1 MFKNWSLLSQKACFR
16 YGKVY
21 WIWHWIIAIAEAS
34 REIVIKYDYLQFRAI
49 RLWVWPRKVYICP
62 YQSEFRRRF
71 PKHSWFHALILP
83 GSFQKRV
90 NNQFKSYESSLLH
103 IFYFQIDIVNKQLFS
118 SVSWH
123 NPLSKIKFHSLIPLR
138 RTRLLLI
145 FYETF
150 IYKMSVR

>member
-1 MFKNWSLLSQKACFR
+1 MQKLHVKLLLNMTISDFAQYDFEFGLEKSTFVLTKVNFAEDFQNILDFTLSFFQALFKRW
-16 YGKVY
+16 
-21 WIWHWIIAIAEAS
+21 
-34 REIVIKYDYLQFRAI
+34 
-49 RLWVWPRKVYICP
+49 
-62 YQSEFRRRF
+62 
-71 PKHSWFHALILP
+71 
-83 GSFQKRV
+83 V

>member
-1 MFKNWSLLSQKACFR
+1 MQKLHVKLLLNMTISNFAQYDFEFGLEKSTFVLTKVNFAEDFQNILDFTLSFFQALFKRW
-16 YGKVY
+16 
-21 WIWHWIIAIAEAS
+21 
-34 REIVIKYDYLQFRAI
+34 
-49 RLWVWPRKVYICP
+49 
-62 YQSEFRRRF
+62 
-71 PKHSWFHALILP
+71 
-83 GSFQKRV
+83 V

>member
-1 MFKNWSLLSQKACFR
+1 MQKLHVKLLLNMTISNFAQYDFEFGLEKSTFVLTKVNFAEDFQNILDFTLSFFQALFKRW
-16 YGKVY
+16 
-21 WIWHWIIAIAEAS
+21 
-34 REIVIKYDYLQFRAI
+34 
-49 RLWVWPRKVYICP
+49 
-62 YQSEFRRRF
+62 
-71 PKHSWFHALILP
+71 
-83 GSFQKRV
+83 V

-103 IFYFQIDIVNKQLFS
+103 NFYFQIDIVNKQLFS

>member
-1 MFKNWSLLSQKACFR
+1 MQKLHVKLLLNMTISNFAQYDFEFGLERSTFVLTKVNFAEDFQNILDFTLSFFQALFKRW
-16 YGKVY
+16 
-21 WIWHWIIAIAEAS
+21 
-34 REIVIKYDYLQFRAI
+34 
-49 RLWVWPRKVYICP
+49 
-62 YQSEFRRRF
+62 
-71 PKHSWFHALILP
+71 
-83 GSFQKRV
+83 V

>member
-1 MFKNWSLLSQKACFR
+1 MQKLHVKLLLNMTISNFAQYDFEFGLEKSTFVLTKVNFAEDFQNILDFTLSFFQALFKRW
-16 YGKVY
+16 
-21 WIWHWIIAIAEAS
+21 
-34 REIVIKYDYLQFRAI
+34 
-49 RLWVWPRKVYICP
+49 
-62 YQSEFRRRF
+62 
-71 PKHSWFHALILP
+71 
-83 GSFQKRV
+83 V

-145 FYETF
+145 FYEIF
-150 IYKMSVR
+150 VYRMSIR